1 MIIKNGLIFDGEQ
14 FIQKDLYVDGGKIV
28 SAPCGEEFDA
38 EGKYVMPGFIDIHIH
53 GAFGYD
59 FSDAKVEDNKAML
72 DLLAKQG
79 VTSVLPTIMS
89 GPWETMCA
97 GVTALKNT
105 DSPAILG
112 ASSEGPFINPNKCGA
127 QPKEW
132 LTLPDWEQVRT
143 MPDRDFV
150 KLMTI
155 APELEGGIE
164 FTKAATDAGIKISI
178 GHCET
183 TYEKGM
189 EAFAAGCDHV
199 THIFNAMPAFN
210 QREPG
215 VAGAAMRANAY
226 CDIISDGAHLHP
238 AVVCAA
244 FRLTDKPIMVS
255 DCMRAHGMAPGVY
268 MLGGQKVT
276 VEDGKAKLDNGSLAG
291 STSTVAECAI
301 KAASFGV
308 PLEKLVRALTYT
320 PAESIGVLGKVGC
333 LCEGA
338 DADIVIAD
346 EAMNV
351 YHVWAKGEKVK

>member
-1 MIIKNGLIFDGEQ
+1 MIIKNGLVFDGEK
-14 FIQKDLYVDGGKIV
+14 FVEKDLYIDGGKIV
-28 SAPCGEEFDA
+28 SQPCGEEFDA
-38 EGKYVMPGFIDIHIH
+38 EGRYVMPGFIDIHIH
-53 GAFGYD
+53 GAFSYD
-59 FSDAKVEDNKAML
+59 FSDAKVEDNKKML
-72 DLLAKQG
+72 ELLAKQG

-97 GVTALKNT
+97 GVNALKETNH
-105 DSPAILG
+105 PAILG

-132 LTLPDWEQVRT
+132 LTLPNWEQVES
-143 MPDRDFV
+143 MENRDFV

-155 APELEGGIE
+155 APELEGGLE
-164 FTKAATDAGIKISI
+164 FTKKATDAGIKISI

-183 TYEKGM
+183 DYATGCAAF
-189 EAFAAGCDHV
+189 EAGADHV

-215 VAGAAMRANAY
+215 VAGAAMMHSAY

-238 AVVCAA
+238 AVVKAA
-244 FRLTDKPIMVS
+244 FRLTDNPIMVS
-255 DCMRAHGMAPGVY
+255 DCMRAHGMEPGVY

-308 PLEKLVRALTYT
+308 PLEKLVRALTHT
-320 PAESIGVLGKVGC
+320 PAESIGMLGKVGC
-333 LCEGA
+333 LCVGA
-338 DADIVIAD
+338 DADVVIAD
-346 EAMNV
+346 KDMNV